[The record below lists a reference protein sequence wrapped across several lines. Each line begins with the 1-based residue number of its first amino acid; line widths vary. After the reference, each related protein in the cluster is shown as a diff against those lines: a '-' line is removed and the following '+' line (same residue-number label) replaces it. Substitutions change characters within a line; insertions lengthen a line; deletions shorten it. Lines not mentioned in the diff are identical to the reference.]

1 MKHKRIIFIS
11 LLLLLISFMSLYTFA
26 QGVGYI
32 QIKCE
37 PGAIVFLNNN
47 FVGNTSSE
55 LGGLILQDVPAGSH
69 EIKIVKGGFEP
80 QSVEIDLK
88 VNEIYVYEVKEFIP
102 KLDVIQ
108 KGEADTDTIKQR
120 AGSLLVETIPIDCVI
135 EIPKLNINKEHYG
148 NKTKKT
154 WEISN
159 IPIGS
164 YTVSFIAL
172 GKEIEYELKI
182 EEGIQ
187 KHLLVNVLK
196 DEVKEILPP
205 CVTFSVGAGN
215 GTIEVRADGNPINSG
230 DLVKVGTKIIFKA
243 TPDAGQMIR
252 SWEVDGRKRNTLND
266 NTYIIENLQSAIDFK
281 VYFDIKPYKIGD
293 KGPAGG
299 WIFYDKG
306 SYSDGWRY
314 LEAAPKSTEWTD
326 KQWDSFK
333 TLIGGT
339 ETGIG
344 TGQSNTTK
352 IIDIQGTGHTY
363 AAQLCDALVYG
374 GYIDWFLPSKDEL
387 NLMYKNLKVNN
398 NNIGGIASDSHYWSS
413 SAGNGYNAWC
423 QSFSSG
429 HQNYGN
435 EDYYFVQVRA
445 VRAF

>member
-1 MKHKRIIFIS
+1 MKHKRIIFVS
-11 LLLLLISFMSLYTFA
+11 LLFLLISFMSLYIFA
-26 QGVGYI
+26 QGIGYI

-37 PGAIVFLNNN
+37 LGAIVFLDDN

-55 LGGLILQDVPAGSH
+55 LKGLILQDVPAGSH
-69 EIKIVKGGFEP
+69 EIKIVKEGFEP
-80 QSVEIDLK
+80 QSVKIDLK
-88 VNEIYVYEVKEFIP
+88 VNEIYVYEVTEFIP
-102 KLDVIQ
+102 QLDVIE
-108 KGEADTDTIKQR
+108 KGEAETDSIKQIV
-120 AGSLLVETIPIDCVI
+120 GSLLIETIPIDCII
-135 EIPKLNINKEHYG
+135 EIPKLNINKEHDG

-164 YTVSFIAL
+164 YSINFIAL
-172 GKEIEYELKI
+172 GKKIEYELKI
-182 EEGIQ
+182 EEGVQ
-187 KHLLVNVLK
+187 KHLLVNILNN
-196 DEVKEILPP
+196 EVKEILPH

-215 GTIEVRADGNPINSG
+215 GTIEARADGNLINSG
-230 DLVKVGTKIIFKA
+230 DLVKEGVKIIFKA
-243 TPDAGQMIR
+243 TPDTGQMIK
-252 SWEVDGRKRNTLND
+252 SWEVDGRKINTLKD
-266 NTYIIENLQSAIDFK
+266 NSYIIENLQSAIDFK
-281 VYFDIKPYKIGD
+281 VYFDIKPPQIGD

-306 SYSDGWRY
+306 SYSGGWRY

-326 KQWDSFK
+326 KQWGSFK

-374 GYIDWFLPSKDEL
+374 GYTDWFLPSKDEL

-398 NNIGGIASDSHYWSS
+398 NIGGFASDSFYWSS
-413 SAGNGYNAWC
+413 SVGNGYNAWYQLFAGGS
-423 QSFSSG
+423 QS
-429 HQNYGN
+429 YG
-435 EDYYFVQVRA
+435 DKYDYFVQVRA